1 MLDKGP
7 EIKLSELRV
16 PQPVRDVYVDLRERR
31 LLPLVVLLLVAIA
44 AVPILLGGSSGGPTP
59 VGAGGEPGTSITVT
73 GPSGSKKKLIVARS
87 TPGLRDYR
95 RRLESRQAKDPFKQ
109 QYVNSPQGAQGGS
122 SAAAGGGAAGGGGAE
137 AGEGGGGA
145 TTTGGDGGSAPP
157 TESSGGGQGVTRTV
171 TRKYY
176 SYAID
181 VRVVPVSSGA
191 KSSKAKPTVRR
202 RLPELTILPS
212 RKVPAIV
219 FVGPSKDAKKAIMLV
234 STNVKGLFGDG
245 VCVLG
250 SDTCQLLA
258 LKPGVPETVVYGGR
272 EKTFR
277 ITLLKMQLIATDKL
291 NRAALGKPKKK
302 QQGQG
307 KATGSQRRI
316 ATALGAG
323 SQPR

>member
-16 PQPVRDVYVDLRERR
+16 PQPVRDVYIDLRERR

-44 AVPILLGGSSGGPTP
+44 AVPILLGGSSGGSTP
-59 VGAGGEPGTSITVT
+59 VGADGEPGTSITVT

-109 QYVNSPQGAQGGS
+109 QYVNSPEGAQGGS
-122 SAAAGGGAAGGGGAE
+122 SGAAEDGGGGGGGGA
-137 AGEGGGGA
+137 A
-145 TTTGGDGGSAPP
+145 TTTGGDGGATAP
-157 TESSGGGQGVTRTV
+157 TESSGGGQTVTHTV

-191 KSSKAKPTVRR
+191 GSSKAKPTVRR
-202 RLPELTILPS
+202 RLPELTTLPS

-219 FVGPSKDAKKAIMLV
+219 FIGPSKDAKKAIMLV
-234 STNVKGLFGDG
+234 STDVKSLFGDG

-277 ITLLKMQLIATDKL
+277 ITLLKMQLLATDKL

-302 QQGQG
+302 KKKKQQQQGQG

-316 ATALGAG
+316 DTALGAG